1 MIFVLVF
8 FIAMIY
14 QVYAPI
20 NEILSSQGYY
30 IEKKNDSK
38 IVKNFF
44 WETPFLG
51 FVLFFGKFPSSNGFC

>member
-20 NEILSSQGYY
+20 NEIVELG
-30 IEKKNDSK
+30 ILEKKMT
-38 IVKNFF
+38 VK
-44 WETPFLG
+44 
-51 FVLFFGKFPSSNGFC
+51 K